1 MKLPSGIFKMAY
13 FLAVI
18 RRGSVRPCC
27 GNRVAK
33 PFLTLSI
40 ILGDDI
46 TIHLLFK
53 SLAYFTFKMGLAALN
68 LFTENEA
75 KLFYPTYEECKI
87 SPYSV

>member
-1 MKLPSGIFKMAY
+1 MKLPSGIFKMAP

-27 GNRVAK
+27 GSRVAK
-33 PFLTLSI
+33 SFLRLLI
-40 ILGDDI
+40 VLGDDI
-46 TIHLLFK
+46 SIHLLFK

-75 KLFYPTYEECKI
+75 KLL
-87 SPYSV
+87 